1 MSESRQRWGRP
12 EVSGGVP
19 PPDPWAKPP
28 VTLAGMAQ
36 LADRFFLLF
45 LLAGYALAAG
55 FPDPGLRIGEPSL
68 GELNL
73 LGDRV
78 RLSPSMLLLAVL
90 LWGAGLSVPTRRLG
104 GLLRRPGLLLAGLAA
119 NLLVPLAFILG
130 VSGMMRLWHGGDEMR
145 GVLIGLGLIA
155 AMPIAGSA
163 AAWSRKADG
172 DEALTLGLIVSS
184 TFLSPLTTPVVLY
197 AVSLMAGGPAAADF
211 RALSGRGTGVF
222 LTLCA
227 LAPSLLGMLT
237 LRVVGEGRAAAA
249 RPCLKLLNAA
259 ALLLLVYASASA
271 TLPVALSRF
280 APDFFGSMLAVAVGF
295 CVVCFAAGWLVA
307 RLLRAGPPQQAA
319 LLFGL
324 GMNNNGTG
332 MVLASSALAGRP
344 EVLLL
349 VVCYNLVQHLM
360 AGGVDLLR
368 RREADVTFAEGRLS
382 WGLALRP
389 VLSFGFLLA
398 AGVVVAN
405 ASAAYWNLRTVA
417 ATHRWVAHT
426 HEVMTQIEETLS
438 LLKDAETG
446 QRGYLITG
454 DRRYLEPY
462 EVAVRRVHGRFER
475 LREMTADNAAQ
486 KARTEQMSGMIDDR
500 LAELD
505 ETIRLRRDKGFDAAR
520 EVVLADRGKRRMD
533 VIRRL
538 MGEMEAE
545 EQALLERRAGEF
557 DARVARSLG
566 LVIVV
571 ACIVLVSFFVR
582 GLITEP
588 GRRDQPRPSR
598 SGRLQGLLQEGEWQ
612 VVGVPALAGGGDEDR
627 LKPVLQPGR
636 PAPLATDSQTEGQTL
651 RASRNGE
658 AAGREVRGTFA
669 AALNRV
675 GLHGSYF
682 LGMAGIG
689 FTLPFLPLYLGQEGM
704 SDRAIGLVSTLA
716 ALAGLVQYPVGKWS
730 DRLGRRKPFLVA
742 ALAVLAAAT
751 FLMHGA
757 HGAVWLGLL
766 VILFAEN
773 GACRATVES
782 LAGAEAA
789 RLAQPGR
796 VGEALGSLRF
806 WRPAGIVLAA
816 LASGLIAQSH
826 GVGAVL
832 LPLAAVQTLAVLACL
847 LIREDGERRPV
858 QEIAACP
865 PPEGMPAKSRPR
877 DGVLWVFVA
886 AMVLFHVSNA
896 PGGVYLGLFLK
907 RDLQAPDWTLSAAF
921 VVSMV
926 AWMAA
931 IRLAGGLADRLG
943 RRPLLIA
950 GWSVMASRLAL
961 VALATA
967 PWQVLAVQVLD
978 GAAQALF
985 AVAAAAWVT
994 DRVADPRRAGEAQAL
1009 VGAALVFGSA
1019 VGPAL
1024 SGLVVDA
1031 LGYRGTFLLLAGVGA
1046 AATAVVV
1053 AFVPETAPARA
1064 EVSASEACRLPTTL
1078 SPS

>member
-1 MSESRQRWGRP
+1 MNESRL
-12 EVSGGVP
+12 
-19 PPDPWAKPP
+19 
-28 VTLAGMAQ
+28 TLAAMVQ

-45 LLAGYALAAG
+45 LLAGYALAAV
-55 FPDPGLRIGEPSL
+55 FPDLGLRIGEPTL
-68 GELNL
+68 GELAL
-73 LGDRV
+73 FGDRV

-104 GLLRRPGLLLAGLAA
+104 GLLRRPGPLLIGLAA

-130 VSGMMRLWHGGDEMR
+130 VSGMMRLWHGGDEMQ
-145 GVLIGLGLIA
+145 GVLVGLGLIA

-222 LTLCA
+222 LTLCV

-237 LRVVGEGRAAAA
+237 LRVVGEGRVATA
-249 RPCLKLLNAA
+249 RPGLKLLNAV

-280 APDFFGSMLAVAVGF
+280 APDFFGSMLAVAVGL

-349 VVCYNLVQHLM
+349 VVCYNLVQHLV

-368 RREADVTFAEGRLS
+368 RRDAEPALAEGRLS

-462 EVAVRRVHGRFER
+462 EAAVRRVHGRFER

-486 KARTEQMSGMIDDR
+486 KARTEELRGMIDDR

-533 VIRRL
+533 EIRRL
-538 MGEMEAE
+538 MGKMEAE

-582 GLITEP
+582 GLIAEP
-588 GRRDQPRPSR
+588 VRGGPPRPSPSR
-598 SGRLQGLLQEGEWQ
+598 IPQAR
-612 VVGVPALAGGGDEDR
+612 
-627 LKPVLQPGR
+627 
-636 PAPLATDSQTEGQTL
+636 GQ
-651 RASRNGE
+651 ASRVSGNGQ
-658 AAGREVRGTFA
+658 AQGPEVRGRFA

-689 FTLPFLPLYLGQEGM
+689 FTLPFLPLYLEQDGM

-730 DRLGRRKPFLVA
+730 DRLGRRKPFLVG

-757 HGAVWLGLL
+757 HGTVWLGLL
-766 VILFAEN
+766 VVLFAEN

-796 VGEALGSLRF
+796 VGEALGALRF
-806 WRPAGIVLAA
+806 WRPAAIMLAA
-816 LASGLIAQSH
+816 LSSGVIAKSY

-847 LIREDGERRPV
+847 LIRGDGERRPV
-858 QEIAACP
+858 QDIAACP

-907 RDLQAPDWTLSAAF
+907 RDLQAPDWALSTAF

-950 GWSVMASRLAL
+950 AWSVMASRLAL

-1019 VGPAL
+1019 IGPAL

-1031 LGYRGTFLLLAGVGA
+1031 LGYRGTFLLLAGIGT

-1064 EVSASEACRLPTTL
+1064 AVNASEACRLPTTL
-1078 SPS
+1078 SSS